1 MEFAIPGFV
10 KRFCTPNAVLTF
22 LEYMEDY
29 SSPETKVAGMK
40 QIERELERMPDGDQK
55 AKLLERIEQ
64 IKAGDRD
71 LYF

>member
-29 SSPETKVAGMK
+29 SSPETRKVGMK

-55 AKLLERIEQ
+55 VKLLERIEQ
-64 IKAGDRD
+64 IKNGDRD